1 MIRDDF
7 HVEPASWEADFDD
20 LRSVRE
26 QVFVVE
32 QEVPRED
39 EIDALDPHAHHVIAR
54 DEDGRAIGTG
64 RLVPPAANPPA
75 TAAIAGRVAVLAEW
89 RGKGV
94 GQAIMRA
101 LIEQARA
108 RGIASIELHAQV
120 HAIAF
125 YANLGFAVEGERFL
139 ECGIEHQT
147 MRLAVAAATPREQA
161 PLPPIPETRV
171 LLAGDREQARD
182 AIASLLAD
190 ATYELAI
197 YTRDL
202 DPFLLD
208 TTAALD
214 EIKRVALSGRHARV
228 RVIVQ
233 DPRKAVADGHRLVA
247 LAQRLPSAIAIRT
260 PVDEQDLQYAAAFL
274 LNDRRGYLFRPL
286 GNRPDGEGSTYAPGR
301 HAQLAA
307 LFDQVWERSAP
318 SEELRL
324 LSF

>member
-1 MIRDDF
+1 MIRQDF
-7 HVEPASWEADFDD
+7 HIEPASWEVDFDD

-32 QEVPRED
+32 QQVPRED
-39 EIDALDPHAHHVIAR
+39 EIDAFDRHARHVVAR
-54 DEDGRAIGTG
+54 DAEGRAIGTG

-75 TAAIAGRVAVLAEW
+75 TWATIGRVAVLADW

-94 GQAIMRA
+94 GQAIMRG

-108 RGIASIELHAQV
+108 LGIPTIELHAQV
-120 HAIAF
+120 HAIRF
-125 YANLGFAVEGERFL
+125 YTNLGFSAEGERFL

-147 MRLAVAAATPREQA
+147 MRLAVAAATPREQV
-161 PLPPIPETRV
+161 PLPPIPEARALV
-171 LLAGDREQARD
+171 AEDRDQARD
-182 AIASLLAD
+182 AIAGLLAD
-190 ATYELAI
+190 ARYELAI

-202 DPFLLD
+202 DPLLFD
-208 TTAALD
+208 TTAAL
-214 EIKRVALSGRHARV
+214 EAIKRIALSGRHARI

-233 DPRKAVADGHRLVA
+233 DARKAVADGHRLIA
-247 LAQRLPSAIAIRT
+247 LAQRLPSVIAIRT

-301 HAQLAA
+301 HAQLTA
-307 LFDQVWERSAP
+307 LFDQVWERSTP

>member
-1 MIRDDF
+1 MIRQDF

-32 QEVPRED
+32 QQVPRED
-39 EIDALDPHAHHVIAR
+39 EIDTLDPLARHVIAR
-54 DEDGRAIGTG
+54 DADGNAIGTG

-75 TAAIAGRVAVLAEW
+75 TAATVGRVAVLAEW

-94 GQAIMRA
+94 GEAIMRV
-101 LIEQARA
+101 LIEQARSL
-108 RGIASIELHAQV
+108 GIASIELHAQV
-120 HAIAF
+120 HAIPF
-125 YANLGFAVEGERFL
+125 YTRLGFEAVGERFL

-147 MRLAVAAATPREQA
+147 MRLAVAPAAPREQA
-161 PLPPIPETRV
+161 QLAPIPEARV
-171 LLAGDREQARD
+171 LLAADREQARD

-190 ATYELAI
+190 AKYELAI

-208 TTAALD
+208 TRVALD
-214 EIKRVALSGRHARV
+214 EIKRIALSGRHARV

-233 DPRKAVADGHRLVA
+233 DPRKAVADGHRLIA

-260 PVDEQDLQYAAAFL
+260 PIDEQDLQYAAAFL

-301 HAQLAA
+301 HAQLTA